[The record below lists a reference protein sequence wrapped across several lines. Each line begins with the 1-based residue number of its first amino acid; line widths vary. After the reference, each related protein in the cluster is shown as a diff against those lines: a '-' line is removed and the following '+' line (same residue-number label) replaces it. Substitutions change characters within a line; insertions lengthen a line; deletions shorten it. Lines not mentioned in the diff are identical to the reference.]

1 MNYLI
6 QRTMTS
12 LVLAVVCFA
21 GTTYAQSSPK
31 VITAHIPFEFNVGGQ
46 TFPAG
51 DYSVTQPL
59 QNVLALRDGRGRTIA
74 SVLSHEV
81 ESSTGPRSTQL
92 RFNHSDGQYTLAEVW
107 QQDGTTTGQQLL
119 QSKSRAKVAQRH
131 TVDTVASSGGSQP

>member
-21 GTTYAQSSPK
+21 GTAYAQTTPRVVK
-31 VITAHIPFEFNVGGQ
+31 AHIPFEFNVGDK

-51 DYSVTQPL
+51 DYSVAQPL
-59 QNVLALRDGRGRTIA
+59 QNVLALRDARGRTIA

-81 ESSTGPRSTQL
+81 ESSTGPRDTQL
-92 RFNHSDGQYTLAEVW
+92 RFNLSDGQHILAEVW
-107 QQDGTTTGQQLL
+107 QADGSSTGQQLV
-119 QSKSRAKVAQRH
+119 QSKSRVKVAQRR
-131 TVDTVASSGGSQP
+131 TVEAEQSNSGSQL